1 MKELLNL
8 NNCFKFFYFIYIK
21 NIFAY
26 INYYSYIYINIIFY
40 LYIIN
45 NYISFLDDYKN
56 NNKLNFINNFEL
68 KENFQYLFFTDSILS
83 LNIIKEYLK
92 QNENFIIKIVYIINN
107 QTDNNKLKII
117 KNENKENVSIFRIII
132 EITELINLY
141 IKFLNYLF
149 INNKEND
156 YILNYFIF
164 NDINKNSIIKIII
177 ILKKLEEIYLSDKF
191 LYKNKVGQNLNEYDA
206 IISSNIN

>member
-92 QNENFIIKIVYIINN
+92 QNENFIIKIVDIINN

-191 LYKNKVGQNLNEYDA
+191 LYKNKFGQNLNEYDA

>member
-8 NNCFKFFYFIYIK
+8 NNCFKLIYFIYIK

-45 NYISFLDDYKN
+45 NYISFLEDYKN

-117 KNENKENVSIFRIII
+117 KNENKENISIFRIII

-141 IKFLNYLF
+141 IKFL
-149 INNKEND
+149 
-156 YILNYFIF
+156 IF
-164 NDINKNSIIKIII
+164 
-177 ILKKLEEIYLSDKF
+177 F
-191 LYKNKVGQNLNEYDA
+191 L
-206 IISSNIN
+206 

>member
-191 LYKNKVGQNLNEYDA
+191 LYKNKFGQNLNEYDA

>member
-1 MKELLNL
+1 M
-8 NNCFKFFYFIYIK
+8 
-21 NIFAY
+21 
-26 INYYSYIYINIIFY
+26 
-40 LYIIN
+40 
-45 NYISFLDDYKN
+45 
-56 NNKLNFINNFEL
+56 
-68 KENFQYLFFTDSILS
+68 S

-92 QNENFIIKIVYIINN
+92 QNINFIIKIVYIINN
-107 QTDNNKLKII
+107 QTDNKKLEII
-117 KNENKENVSIFRIII
+117 KNENKENVSIFRIIF

-177 ILKKLEEIYLSDKF
+177 ILKKLEEIYLINFFTKINLDK
-191 LYKNKVGQNLNEYDA
+191 
-206 IISSNIN
+206 I

>member
-8 NNCFKFFYFIYIK
+8 NNCFKLIYFIYIK

-26 INYYSYIYINIIFY
+26 INYYSYIYIIFY

-45 NYISFLDDYKN
+45 NYISFLEDYKN

-117 KNENKENVSIFRIII
+117 KNENKENISIFRIII

-141 IKFLNYLF
+141 IKFL
-149 INNKEND
+149 
-156 YILNYFIF
+156 IF
-164 NDINKNSIIKIII
+164 
-177 ILKKLEEIYLSDKF
+177 F
-191 LYKNKVGQNLNEYDA
+191 L
-206 IISSNIN
+206 

>member
-1 MKELLNL
+1 MLI
-8 NNCFKFFYFIYIK
+8 YFIYIK

-45 NYISFLDDYKN
+45 NYISFLEDYKN

-117 KNENKENVSIFRIII
+117 KNENKENISIFRFII

-141 IKFLNYLF
+141 IKFL
-149 INNKEND
+149 
-156 YILNYFIF
+156 IF
-164 NDINKNSIIKIII
+164 
-177 ILKKLEEIYLSDKF
+177 F
-191 LYKNKVGQNLNEYDA
+191 L
-206 IISSNIN
+206 

>member
-1 MKELLNL
+1 MLI
-8 NNCFKFFYFIYIK
+8 YFIYIK

-45 NYISFLDDYKN
+45 NYISFLEDYKN

-117 KNENKENVSIFRIII
+117 KNENKENISIFRIII

-141 IKFLNYLF
+141 IKFL
-149 INNKEND
+149 
-156 YILNYFIF
+156 IF
-164 NDINKNSIIKIII
+164 
-177 ILKKLEEIYLSDKF
+177 F
-191 LYKNKVGQNLNEYDA
+191 L
-206 IISSNIN
+206 

>member
-45 NYISFLDDYKN
+45 NYISFLEDYKN

-117 KNENKENVSIFRIII
+117 KNENKENISIFRIII

-141 IKFLNYLF
+141 IKFL
-149 INNKEND
+149 
-156 YILNYFIF
+156 IF
-164 NDINKNSIIKIII
+164 
-177 ILKKLEEIYLSDKF
+177 F
-191 LYKNKVGQNLNEYDA
+191 L
-206 IISSNIN
+206 